1 MNMRAISVFAMFTVC
16 VLCSAQTEIPELFAT
31 ESDGNIETIQDN
43 TEETRTPRS
52 LAVNRDLMRAKEILA
67 KVGHH
72 CTASKN
78 NLAAAKAQI
87 AKHTNAVH
95 KALNVAKKICKKEK
109 EMARRSAEKKKKH
122 KARGATFKFDTGKPC
137 KGGKGDF
144 KMKLKQD
151 QRVVVGKI
159 PANMKDVWVKLRT
172 DKDVDTELWT
182 ANGKREIAIVAWR
195 VGKIDS
201 PTAASVK
208 YAGGTIKYSGYNGIA
223 SKNGALNFGHEDIEI
238 VGKSKSAFVM
248 KAFAFETG
256 TAKVY
261 YSWGADPVKCKAQKA
276 KRRQEKKKKH
286 NAKVAMKKRLSEK
299 DYKKALKVAQGVA
312 KNCGGANNYTK
323 AMRVALKKAIQLVEG
338 HKIKLQKCHKNKEKY
353 SKHLHQLD
361 AKEKKY
367 KEGDAK
373 ESRMKKERAIKREKM
388 NKERAQKYAKEQKN
402 KESKAK
408 EGAFKVERAA
418 KEKSAKERN
427 AKEQARKRE
436 MKGKE
441 KSQKAEAAAKEKSAK
456 ERNGKERAKK
466 REHKNKEAAAKAK
479 ERHDKA
485 VKKERKAKADER
497 RSKELSSK
505 EQTSKE
511 RTTKERKNKAERAHK
526 ERVSKEQSQKKERAS
541 KERAKK
547 ESASKESTNKE
558 RAGKERTNKE
568 RAGKA
573 ERSHKER
580 SYKQERTNKER
591 SSKQYRAR
599 NTCTVW
605 AYEHNNYRGRVMR
618 QHSYCGPGRQDI
630 RFHRMYRRRRG
641 FHASSFKLSSGSRQV
656 QLWDEDSCRY
666 GYGDN
671 MNIRSS
677 TSSVTWDLNDDTC
690 GMSIW
695 STAGHNC

>member
-1 MNMRAISVFAMFTVC
+1 MGSTSTVVIKEMNMRAISVFSLLAVC
-16 VLCSAQTEIPELFAT
+16 VLCSTAQLEIPEQQFALET
-31 ESDGNIETIQDN
+31 DGHIETIQDN

-52 LAVNRDLMRAKEILA
+52 LAVNRDLQRAKEILA

-122 KARGATFKFDTGKPC
+122 EARGATFKFDTGKPC

-144 KMKLKQD
+144 RMKLKQD

-182 ANGKREIAIVAWR
+182 ADGKREIAIVAWR

-201 PTAASVK
+201 PSAASIK

-238 VGKSKSAFVM
+238 VGKSKSAFTM
-248 KAFAFETG
+248 KAFAFESG

-286 NAKVAMKKRLSEK
+286 NAKVALKKRLSEK
-299 DYKKALKVAQGVA
+299 DYKKALKAAANVAQ
-312 KNCGGANNYTK
+312 NCSGANNYTK
-323 AMRVALKKAIQLVEG
+323 AMKVALKAAIQLVEG
-338 HKIKLQKCHKNKEKY
+338 HKIKLKKCHTNKEKY

-373 ESRMKKERAIKREKM
+373 ESRMKKERAIKKEKM
-388 NKERAQKYAKEQKN
+388 HKERAQKYVKEKKN

-408 EGAFKVERAA
+408 EGAHKVEQAA
-418 KEKSAKERN
+418 KEKHAKERN
-427 AKEQARKRE
+427 AKEQ
-436 MKGKE
+436 
-441 KSQKAEAAAKEKSAK
+441 
-456 ERNGKERAKK
+456 NGKERAKK

-497 RSKELSSK
+497 RSKELS
-505 EQTSKE
+505 
-511 RTTKERKNKAERAHK
+511 
-526 ERVSKEQSQKKERAS
+526 
-541 KERAKK
+541 
-547 ESASKESTNKE
+547 
-558 RAGKERTNKE
+558 
-568 RAGKA
+568 
-573 ERSHKER
+573 
-580 SYKQERTNKER
+580 
-591 SSKQYRAR
+591 
-599 NTCTVW
+599 
-605 AYEHNNYRGRVMR
+605 
-618 QHSYCGPGRQDI
+618 
-630 RFHRMYRRRRG
+630 
-641 FHASSFKLSSGSRQV
+641 
-656 QLWDEDSCRY
+656 
-666 GYGDN
+666 
-671 MNIRSS
+671 
-677 TSSVTWDLNDDTC
+677 
-690 GMSIW
+690 
-695 STAGHNC
+695 

>member
-1 MNMRAISVFAMFTVC
+1 MGSTSTVVIKEMNMRAISVFSLLAVC
-16 VLCSAQTEIPELFAT
+16 VLCSTAQLEIPEQQFALET
-31 ESDGNIETIQDN
+31 DGNIETIQDN
-43 TEETRTPRS
+43 TEQTRTPRS
-52 LAVNRDLMRAKEILA
+52 LAVNRDLQRAKEILA

-87 AKHTNAVH
+87 AKHTNAVQ
-95 KALNVAKKICKKEK
+95 KALNAAKKICKKEK

-122 KARGATFKFDTGKPC
+122 EARGATFKFDTGKPC

-144 KMKLKQD
+144 RMKLKQD

-182 ANGKREIAIVAWR
+182 ADGKREIAIVAWR

-201 PTAASVK
+201 PSAASIK

-238 VGKSKSAFVM
+238 VGKSKSAFTM
-248 KAFAFETG
+248 KAFAFESG

-299 DYKKALKVAQGVA
+299 VYKKALKAAASVAQ
-312 KNCGGANNYTK
+312 NCSGANNYTK
-323 AMRVALKKAIQLVEG
+323 AMKVALKAAIQLVEG
-338 HKIKLQKCHKNKEKY
+338 HKIKLKKCHTNKEKY

-373 ESRMKKERAIKREKM
+373 ESAMKKERAIKKEKM

-408 EGAFKVERAA
+408 EGAHKVEQAA
-418 KEKSAKERN
+418 KEKHAKERN

-436 MKGKE
+436 LKGKE

-466 REHKNKEAAAKAK
+466 REHKNKEAAA
-479 ERHDKA
+479 
-485 VKKERKAKADER
+485 
-497 RSKELSSK
+497 
-505 EQTSKE
+505 
-511 RTTKERKNKAERAHK
+511 
-526 ERVSKEQSQKKERAS
+526 
-541 KERAKK
+541 
-547 ESASKESTNKE
+547 
-558 RAGKERTNKE
+558 
-568 RAGKA
+568 
-573 ERSHKER
+573 
-580 SYKQERTNKER
+580 
-591 SSKQYRAR
+591 
-599 NTCTVW
+599 
-605 AYEHNNYRGRVMR
+605 
-618 QHSYCGPGRQDI
+618 
-630 RFHRMYRRRRG
+630 
-641 FHASSFKLSSGSRQV
+641 
-656 QLWDEDSCRY
+656 
-666 GYGDN
+666 
-671 MNIRSS
+671 
-677 TSSVTWDLNDDTC
+677 
-690 GMSIW
+690 
-695 STAGHNC
+695 

>member
-1 MNMRAISVFAMFTVC
+1 M
-16 VLCSAQTEIPELFAT
+16 
-31 ESDGNIETIQDN
+31 G
-43 TEETRTPRS
+43 
-52 LAVNRDLMRAKEILA
+52 
-67 KVGHH
+67 
-72 CTASKN
+72 
-78 NLAAAKAQI
+78 
-87 AKHTNAVH
+87 
-95 KALNVAKKICKKEK
+95 
-109 EMARRSAEKKKKH
+109 
-122 KARGATFKFDTGKPC
+122 
-137 KGGKGDF
+137 
-144 KMKLKQD
+144 
-151 QRVVVGKI
+151 
-159 PANMKDVWVKLRT
+159 
-172 DKDVDTELWT
+172 
-182 ANGKREIAIVAWR
+182 
-195 VGKIDS
+195 
-201 PTAASVK
+201 
-208 YAGGTIKYSGYNGIA
+208 
-223 SKNGALNFGHEDIEI
+223 NGALNFGHEDIEI

-248 KAFAFETG
+248 KAFAFESG

-373 ESRMKKERAIKREKM
+373 ESRMKKERAIKKEKM
-388 NKERAQKYAKEQKN
+388 NKERAQKYVKEKKN

-408 EGAFKVERAA
+408 EGAHKVEQAA
-418 KEKSAKERN
+418 KEKHAKERN

-436 MKGKE
+436 LKGKE

-479 ERHDKA
+479 ERHDEA

-505 EQTSKE
+505 ERTSKE
-511 RTTKERKNKAERAHK
+511 RTSKERTNKA
-526 ERVSKEQSQKKERAS
+526 
-541 KERAKK
+541 ERAKK
-547 ESASKESTNKE
+547 ESASKEQSNKE

-605 AYEHNNYRGRVMR
+605 AYEHNHFRGRLMR
-618 QHSYCGPGRQDI
+618 QHSYCGPRRQDI

-641 FHASSFKLSSGSRQV
+641 FHASSFKLSSGCQLV
-656 QLWDEDSCRY
+656 QLWDEDGCRF

-671 MNIRSS
+671 MNIRHS
-677 TSSVTWDLNDDTC
+677 TGSVTWDLNDDTC

-695 STAGHNC
+695 STARHNC

>member
-1 MNMRAISVFAMFTVC
+1 MGSTTTRRLKNMNMRVISVFAVFTVC
-16 VLCSAQTEIPELFAT
+16 VLCSAQTEIPEQFAT
-31 ESDGNIETIQDN
+31 ESDGHIETIQDN

-87 AKHTNAVH
+87 AKHTNADH

-122 KARGATFKFDTGKPC
+122 EARGATFKFDTGKPC

-144 KMKLKQD
+144 RMKLKQD
-151 QRVVVGKI
+151 QSVVVGKI

-172 DKDVDTELWT
+172 DRDVDTELWT

-201 PTAASVK
+201 PTAASIK

-223 SKNGALNFGHEDIEI
+223 SKNGALNFGHEDIKI

-248 KAFAFETG
+248 KAFAFESG

-286 NAKVAMKKRLSEK
+286 DAKVAMKKRLSEK
-299 DYKKALKVAQGVA
+299 DYKKALKAAASVAQ
-312 KNCGGANNYTK
+312 NCSGANNYTK
-323 AMRVALKKAIQLVEG
+323 AMKVALKAAIQLVEG
-338 HKIKLQKCHKNKEKY
+338 HKIKLKKCHTNKEKY

-373 ESRMKKERAIKREKM
+373 ESRMKKERAIK
-388 NKERAQKYAKEQKN
+388 KERAQKYAKEQKN

-408 EGAFKVERAA
+408 EGAHKVEQAA
-418 KEKSAKERN
+418 KEKHAKERN

-436 MKGKE
+436 LKGKE

-456 ERNGKERAKK
+456 ERNGKERA
-466 REHKNKEAAAKAK
+466 KNKEAAAKAK

-505 EQTSKE
+505 ERTSKE
-511 RTTKERKNKAERAHK
+511 RTSKERTNKAERAKK
-526 ERVSKEQSQKKERAS
+526 ESASKEQSQKKERAS
-541 KERAKK
+541 KEHAKK
-547 ESASKESTNKE
+547 ESASKEK
-558 RAGKERTNKE
+558 TNKE

-580 SYKQERTNKER
+580 SYKQERTDKER

-605 AYEHNNYRGRVMR
+605 AYEHNNYQGR
-618 QHSYCGPGRQDI
+618 
-630 RFHRMYRRRRG
+630 
-641 FHASSFKLSSGSRQV
+641 
-656 QLWDEDSCRY
+656 
-666 GYGDN
+666 
-671 MNIRSS
+671 
-677 TSSVTWDLNDDTC
+677 
-690 GMSIW
+690 
-695 STAGHNC
+695 

>member
-1 MNMRAISVFAMFTVC
+1 MGSTSTVVIKEMNMRAISVFSLLAVC
-16 VLCSAQTEIPELFAT
+16 VLCSTAQLEIPEQQFALET
-31 ESDGNIETIQDN
+31 DGHIETIQDN

-122 KARGATFKFDTGKPC
+122 EARGATFKFDTGKPC

-144 KMKLKQD
+144 RMKLKQD

-182 ANGKREIAIVAWR
+182 ADGKREIAIVAWR

-201 PTAASVK
+201 PSAASIK

-238 VGKSKSAFVM
+238 VGKSKSAFTM
-248 KAFAFETG
+248 KAFAFESG

-276 KRRQEKKKKH
+276 KRRQKKKH
-286 NAKVAMKKRLSEK
+286 NAKVALKKRLSEK
-299 DYKKALKVAQGVA
+299 DYKKALKAAASVAQ
-312 KNCGGANNYTK
+312 NCSGANNYTK
-323 AMRVALKKAIQLVEG
+323 AMKVALKAAIQLVEG
-338 HKIKLQKCHKNKEKY
+338 HKIKLKKCHTNKEKY

-373 ESRMKKERAIKREKM
+373 ESRMKKERAIKKEKM
-388 NKERAQKYAKEQKN
+388 NKERAQKYVKEKKN

-408 EGAFKVERAA
+408 EGAHKVEQAA
-418 KEKSAKERN
+418 KEKHAKERN

-436 MKGKE
+436 LKGKE

-456 ERNGKERAKK
+456 ERNGKER
-466 REHKNKEAAAKAK
+466 
-479 ERHDKA
+479 
-485 VKKERKAKADER
+485 V
-497 RSKELSSK
+497 
-505 EQTSKE
+505 
-511 RTTKERKNKAERAHK
+511 
-526 ERVSKEQSQKKERAS
+526 
-541 KERAKK
+541 
-547 ESASKESTNKE
+547 
-558 RAGKERTNKE
+558 
-568 RAGKA
+568 
-573 ERSHKER
+573 
-580 SYKQERTNKER
+580 
-591 SSKQYRAR
+591 
-599 NTCTVW
+599 
-605 AYEHNNYRGRVMR
+605 
-618 QHSYCGPGRQDI
+618 
-630 RFHRMYRRRRG
+630 
-641 FHASSFKLSSGSRQV
+641 
-656 QLWDEDSCRY
+656 
-666 GYGDN
+666 
-671 MNIRSS
+671 
-677 TSSVTWDLNDDTC
+677 
-690 GMSIW
+690 
-695 STAGHNC
+695 